1 MEDQW
6 FVGHNG
12 QKSGPYT
19 TAQLRQMAAAGQI
32 APGDML
38 WKQGLDAWVPMSNVA
53 GLVPVDVAGPPPL
66 GRPPEPGTAPAAGPT
81 KTSGLAVASLVLGVL
96 SCGLMIFT
104 GIPAIVCGV
113 MGLNRI
119 SRSERDPAGPR
130 LTGQGMA
137 ITGLV
142 LASLSTLLAPLL
154 IAILLPAIQ
163 AARQAARRVHCM
175 NQLQEIGAA
184 MLRHEDTTGVLPAA
198 ITGADGTPLLSW
210 RVAILPY
217 IEQKSLY
224 EQFHLDEPWDSEHN
238 RSLIPLMPLVYACPS
253 ADMKPGRTTYL
264 LLDGP
269 GAAFEPKNLR
279 AGAEGRIRGLQRLG
293 IGNKSEFSI
302 MVVEAPAGRAVE
314 WTRPAEL
321 SLSPRAA
328 AALAD
333 PKSGHGGGGILAL
346 HSDGQVLNLRP
357 AAEPAADA
365 DPER

>member
-6 FVGHNG
+6 YVGHNG

-53 GLVPVDVAGPPPL
+53 GLVSVDVAGPPPL

-81 KTSGLAVASLVLGVL
+81 KTSGLAVASLVLGIL

-104 GIPAIVCGV
+104 GIPAIVCGI

-119 SRSERDPAGPR
+119 ARSERDPAGPR

-137 ITGLV
+137 ITGLI
-142 LASLSTLLAPLL
+142 LSSLTTLLLPLL
-154 IAILLPAIQ
+154 VALLLPAIQ
-163 AARQAARRVHCM
+163 AARQAARRVQCM
-175 NQLQEIGAA
+175 NQLQEIGTA

-238 RSLIPLMPLVYACPS
+238 RSLIPLMPMVYACPS
-253 ADMKPGRTTYL
+253 ADMEPGRTTYL

-269 GAAFEPKNLR
+269 GAAFEPKNL
-279 AGAEGRIRGLQRLG
+279 GLNAEGRIRGLRRAELDD
-293 IGNKSEFSI
+293 EAAATI
-302 MVVEAPAGRAVE
+302 MVVDAPASRAVE

-321 SLSPRAA
+321 SLSPREA
-328 AALAD
+328 AALA
-333 PKSGHGGGGILAL
+333 PGESGHGRGMRLAVFI
-346 HSDGQVLNLRP
+346 DGNVRMLDFD
-357 AAEPAADA
+357 AESEP
-365 DPER
+365 